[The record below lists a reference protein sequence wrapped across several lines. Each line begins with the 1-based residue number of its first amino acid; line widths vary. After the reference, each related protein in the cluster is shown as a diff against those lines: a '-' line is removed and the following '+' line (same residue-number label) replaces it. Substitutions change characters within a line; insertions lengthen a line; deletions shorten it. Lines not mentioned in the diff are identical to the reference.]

1 MNTVMATAPLGA
13 GPNRNITDQQLSF
26 SSVVPKH
33 LVHRRALSE
42 VVLTDWAAVGTDSFL
57 CAAQW
62 SRSHSLYRVRHG
74 LHDALLMAE
83 TLRQSGILLSH
94 TELDVPLDHRFLID
108 RIAWLAHPYGLACV
122 GAPVDVVGQV
132 DVTRQGSQRGAVRR
146 MQFDVVFTRDG
157 KRIGTGTAWARSVGP
172 RIYERLRAG
181 RIAPPE
187 GPLETPQP
195 LNPAVVGVHDPD
207 DVVLGAPVDGQGWPL
222 RVLTTH
228 PVLFDHPVDHV
239 PGMLVM
245 EGMRQAGRALLGWRD
260 AQPFECDVTFERFV
274 EFDSPC
280 FVRARVLRQS
290 AADTATLAVEAVQD
304 GHVAALG
311 TVEMTNTAPAR

>member
-1 MNTVMATAPLGA
+1 MNTVMATAPVGA
-13 GPNRNITDQQLSF
+13 GTQDLVTGAQLSF

-42 VVLTDWAAVGTDSFL
+42 VVLTDWTAVGANNFL

-74 LHDALLMAE
+74 LHDALLLAE

-94 TELDVPLDHRFLID
+94 TELEVPLEHRFLID
-108 RIAWLAHPYGLACV
+108 RMAWLAHPYGLACV

-132 DVTRQGSQRGAVRR
+132 EVTPLSAGRGAVKKL
-146 MQFDVVFTRDG
+146 QFDIVFTRDG
-157 KRIGTGTAWARSVGP
+157 KRIGTAAAWARSVGP
-172 RIYERLRAG
+172 RVYERLRAG
-181 RIAPPE
+181 RIAPPS
-187 GPLETPQP
+187 GPLATPQP
-195 LNPAVVGVHDPD
+195 MDPYVVGVHTTD
-207 DVVLGAPVDGQGWPL
+207 DVVLGEPTDGQGWPL

-239 PGMLVM
+239 PGMLVL
-245 EGMRQAGRALLGWRD
+245 EGMRQAGRVLLGWPD

-274 EFDSPC
+274 EFDSTC
-280 FVRARVLRQS
+280 VVRARVLRRS

-304 GHVAALG
+304 GHTSALG
-311 TVEMTNTAPAR
+311 TIEMTNTAPAC

>member
-1 MNTVMATAPLGA
+1 MNAVLATAPGGA
-13 GPNRNITDQQLSF
+13 GTQHDVRAQQLTF

-33 LVHRRALSE
+33 LVHRAALSE
-42 VVLTDWAAVGTDSFL
+42 VVLTDWATVDPNNYL

-74 LHDALLMAE
+74 LHDALMMAE
-83 TLRQSGILLSH
+83 TVRQSGILLSH
-94 TELDVPLDHRFLID
+94 TELGVPLDHRFLID

-122 GAPVDVVGQV
+122 GAPVDVVGEV
-132 DVTRQGSQRGAVRR
+132 EVTPEGNGRGSIRR
-146 MQFDVVFTRDG
+146 NQFDVVFTRDG
-157 KRIGTGTAWARSVGP
+157 KRIGSATAWARSVGP
-172 RIYERLRAG
+172 RVYERLRAG
-181 RIAPPE
+181 RIAPPA
-187 GPLETPQP
+187 GPLETPHP
-195 LNPAVVGVHDPD
+195 MAPAVVGVHTPD
-207 DVVLGAPVDGQGWPL
+207 DVVLGEPVEGEGFPL

-239 PGMLVM
+239 PGMLVL
-245 EGMRQAGRALLGWRD
+245 EGMRQAGRVLLGWPD

-274 EFDSPC
+274 EFDTPC

-304 GHVAALG
+304 GHASELG
-311 TVEMTNTAPAR
+311 TIEMTNTAQVH